1 MEKRLETKQMK
12 LTNQTLKQIIKE
24 ELSKMLSEG
33 PEAMRGMMTYQP
45 ELAKGED
52 SYMEPHIP
60 ESISYEIEGRRG
72 TIKGRQAHVISI
84 LSFQDAKDS
93 GDQEAMEREAEN
105 AKNVWRME
113 LNMEEDREKQEA
125 FKQGLLDGDIGFRI
139 DQKIFRY
146 RRSKKR

>member
-1 MEKRLETKQMK
+1 MK

-52 SYMEPHIP
+52 SYMEPYIP

-72 TIKGRQAHVISI
+72 KIKGRVAEVVAIM
-84 LSFQDAKDS
+84 SFEEAKES
-93 GDQEAMEREAEN
+93 GDQEAMERQAEN
-105 AKNVWRME
+105 AKNVWSME
-113 LNMEEDREKQEA
+113 LNMKEDPEKQES
-125 FKQGLLDGDIGFRI
+125 FKQGLLDGYIGFRI
-139 DQKIFRY
+139 DQEIFRY
-146 RRSKKR
+146 RRSRSKKR